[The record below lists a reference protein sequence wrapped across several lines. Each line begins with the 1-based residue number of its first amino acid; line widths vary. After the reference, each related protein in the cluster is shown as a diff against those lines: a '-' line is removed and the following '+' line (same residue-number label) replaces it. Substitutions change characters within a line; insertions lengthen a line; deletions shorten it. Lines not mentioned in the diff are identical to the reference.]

1 MILVLT
7 SENNR
12 VEMHGERF
20 IIRQSYKLK
29 SAAYKYWLSEKDK
42 VPLFKE

>member
-7 SENNR
+7 SETIELR
-12 VEMHGERF
+12 CMVERF

-29 SAAYKYWLSEKDK
+29 SAAYKGTG
-42 VPLFKE
+42 